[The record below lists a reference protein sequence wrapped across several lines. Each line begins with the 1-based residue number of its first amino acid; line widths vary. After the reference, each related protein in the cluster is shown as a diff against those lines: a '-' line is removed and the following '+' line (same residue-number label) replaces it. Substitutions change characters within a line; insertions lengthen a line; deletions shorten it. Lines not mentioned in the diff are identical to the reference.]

1 MQSGYF
7 LLFIA
12 FFREIAAAALI
23 YTSSTQVLSVSI
35 WAFFENANWGMASAL
50 SMVASL
56 VTVALMAALSRAPL
70 RV

>member
-12 FFREIAAAALI
+12 FFREIAAAGLI